1 MYLKFTDLDGSSRE
15 VLLTG
20 RPSITFGRSPEA
32 DISIPDTRISRIH
45 AEIRT
50 WDRDLVIKDM
60 GSRNGILINGIK
72 TEVAILHAG
81 DTFRIGSHEFSVE
94 QESKK
99 GTTTIVREVTQEIA
113 DSKKGYRTILREIVK
128 DTDNTKRKPGITR
141 PTP

>member
-1 MYLKFTDLDGSSRE
+1 MLLKFTDIDGSIHE

-20 RPSITFGRSPEA
+20 RTSVTFGRSPEA
-32 DISIPDTRISRIH
+32 DISIPDARISRIH

-60 GSRNGILINGIK
+60 GSRNGIVINGVK
-72 TEVAILHAG
+72 TEVAVLRSG
-81 DTFRIGSHEFSVE
+81 DTFRIGTHEFAVE

-113 DSKKGYRTILREIVK
+113 ESKKGYRTMLREIVQSAEEQA
-128 DTDNTKRKPGITR
+128 KPKKG
-141 PTP
+141 